1 MRRRSRL
8 PDPAL
13 VQAARSRLAA
23 VVERSALPREP
34 AVASA
39 GRRVVGGWV
48 PARQPAAEG
57 GRHRAGEVVE
67 PDVAAEPG
75 GSSAVR
81 SALADRLP
89 LWARAAIGLRL
100 GRAQAAVVVV
110 VLVLALAGG
119 AWVFVSQRPESV
131 TVEAEPLA
139 AGTPLA
145 GSSAHPSPGPDDS
158 APPPDGQ
165 VVVHVAGRVPRPGVV
180 TLPAGSRVVDAIAAT
195 GGSQKGVDL
204 TSLNLA
210 RVLDDG
216 EQILVGIAAPTESSG
231 PGAASGGDATTGDGT
246 IDLNA
251 ATLEELDTLPGIG
264 PALAQRIL
272 DWRERNGTFT
282 SVDELR
288 EVAGIGEKRFAEL
301 APLVRV

>member
-1 MRRRSRL
+1 MRRRSRR

-23 VVERSALPREP
+23 VAERSAEPRE
-34 AVASA
+34 AASA
-39 GRRVVGGWV
+39 GRRQVGGWV
-48 PARQPAAEG
+48 PVGQPGAATEFEAAAEPE
-57 GRHRAGEVVE
+57 AT
-67 PDVAAEPG
+67 AEPG
-75 GSSAVR
+75 GDGAVR

-145 GSSAHPSPGPDDS
+145 GSSAHPSPGANGS
-158 APPPDGQ
+158 APPGGQ

-210 RVLDDG
+210 RVLSDG
-216 EQILVGIAAPTESSG
+216 EQILVGIAAPTAAG
-231 PGAASGGDATTGDGT
+231 TGAASGDATGDGT
-246 IDLNA
+246 AGGGAIDLNA
-251 ATLEELDTLPGIG
+251 ATLEQLDTLPGIG

-272 DWRERNGTFT
+272 DWRERNGRFT
-282 SVDELR
+282 AVDELR
-288 EVAGIGEKRFAEL
+288 EVPGIGEKRFAEL